1 VLTGSGDPNAV
12 VTLTEG
18 STTLGTAMATDSGTW
33 TFAPKGLADGPHTLV
48 ASETDAA
55 GNTGS
60 VSITFT
66 LDTAPPALT
75 PIANQIDQPT
85 NQNGAMA
92 TFAATAT
99 DIVDGTDPVVFT
111 EGNKVVRSGDTFSI
125 GRHTITASATDA
137 AGNTTSENFI
147 VFVGADAGAVVAA
160 SDVTLPHGTNS
171 VLMGSLFTASDP
183 DGDTIAQYRFWDGTA
198 DPNSG
203 HVEVNGAPQAK
214 NAYIP
219 ITAGQLAQTT
229 FQSGT
234 ITDRM
239 WVQAYDGSQW
249 GAWTIFNINP
259 AAGGYQPPILDQQMA
274 LLVNYMAST
283 FSDAGHSETLVADP
297 TTATPQQVLVQPQ
310 H

>member
-1 VLTGSGDPNAV
+1 MWVQAYDGSQWGAWTIFNVNPAADHAPAV
-12 VTLTEG
+12 T
-18 STTLGTAMATDSGTW
+18 
-33 TFAPKGLADGPHTLV
+33 
-48 ASETDAA
+48 
-55 GNTGS
+55 
-60 VSITFT
+60 
-66 LDTAPPALT
+66 
-75 PIANQIDQPT
+75 
-85 NQNGAMA
+85 
-92 TFAATAT
+92 
-99 DIVDGTDPVVFT
+99 
-111 EGNKVVRSGDTFSI
+111 
-125 GRHTITASATDA
+125 
-137 AGNTTSENFI
+137 
-147 VFVGADAGAVVAA
+147 A
-160 SDVTLPHGTNS
+160 SDVTLPHGTSS

>member
-99 DIVDGTDPVVFT
+99 DIVDGIKP
-111 EGNKVVRSGDTFSI
+111 SI
-125 GRHTITASATDA
+125 SSFIFLLTRESRLILTLHERRRCSQ
-137 AGNTTSENFI
+137 AGSC
-147 VFVGADAGAVVAA
+147 DAG
-160 SDVTLPHGTNS
+160 
-171 VLMGSLFTASDP
+171 
-183 DGDTIAQYRFWDGTA
+183 
-198 DPNSG
+198 
-203 HVEVNGAPQAK
+203 
-214 NAYIP
+214 
-219 ITAGQLAQTT
+219 
-229 FQSGT
+229 
-234 ITDRM
+234 
-239 WVQAYDGSQW
+239 
-249 GAWTIFNINP
+249 
-259 AAGGYQPPILDQQMA
+259 
-274 LLVNYMAST
+274 
-283 FSDAGHSETLVADP
+283 SDARSRSA
-297 TTATPQQVLVQPQ
+297 
-310 H
+310 